1 MKCREREENLVE
13 DVTREVGKAKT
24 CCCSIKIYLLFPHQQ
39 QWAAKV
45 EFNLGEKIM
54 IKVILEKIPPALKN
68 GMEMGQ
74 D

>member
-1 MKCREREENLVE
+1 MGR
-13 DVTREVGKAKT
+13 
-24 CCCSIKIYLLFPHQQ
+24 
-39 QWAAKV
+39 KV

-74 D
+74 DSFWYNLATVVCRIL